1 MKKNSKRMKRLFG
14 FLLTLVMVIGTMA
27 TTAFAAGE
35 TATITIN
42 KGAVTTDLEG
52 MKVSAYKVMEVAN
65 PDVSF
70 EKWIYKVTEAF
81 DNFFNIDNE
90 KSNNSVE
97 EAFNGTTV
105 YLTYGPDNKLQA
117 ENSKPQTDSYIEL
130 SGDKAK
136 KLDETYGEAD
146 LVSRLTGDKDGS
158 GSSQNALLYT
168 WLEKY
173 IENTKAAAAK
183 TTDSAQKDAKNI
195 VIDGLAEGYY
205 ALIFEGVPN
214 GISVKQGIL
223 IATNKQTASIDLKAE
238 DIPFEKEVVDSKAL
252 DNPGL
257 VWDDTASAAIGDT
270 VGYRITTQVP
280 TLTDYENLTVFK
292 VSDTLSNQR
301 LNEGSVTIK
310 IGNSDAVYDQEHKT
324 YTLDNKVIATLNTV
338 GYTSESKQSS
348 FTLEFA
354 TDVLEDYEGQ
364 DVLITYTAEIT
375 TDAAKINGNTA
386 TLDYTNNA
394 NPGQLTDKTE
404 VYTYGIKVS
413 KKFSDGSTSYSDVK
427 FELYDGTG
435 TNKLN
440 LTGDSGVYKLVDSET
455 LSKVQE
461 LGLTNDGTLTITG
474 LDDDVNYI
482 LKETKTS
489 EKFNV
494 VGDITIDLNAKN
506 DPSGMLLDEENTSI
520 KIGDTAAKLTFVNN
534 TSESDGAIAVAVFD
548 VLNQK
553 GFTLPSTGGAGTWML
568 TIGGIV
574 LIAAAIGLLAVSRKK
589 TSSR

>member
-81 DNFFNIDNE
+81 DIFFNIDNE

-146 LVSRLTGDKDGS
+146 LVSRLTEDTDGN
-158 GSSQNALLYT
+158 GNSQNALLYT

-173 IENTKAAAAK
+173 IENTKPVAAK
-183 TTDSAQKDAKNI
+183 TTDSAQKDAENI

-205 ALIFEGVPN
+205 ALIFEDVPN

-238 DIPFEKEVVDSKAL
+238 DIPFEKEVVDSNDL
-252 DNPGL
+252 DNPDL

-301 LNEGSVTIK
+301 LDEDSVRIK
-310 IGNSDAVYDQEHKT
+310 IGEQEATYNQEDKT
-324 YTLDNKVIATLNTV
+324 YTLDRQKIATLSTTAY
-338 GYTSESKQSS
+338 GSQQSS
-348 FTLEFA
+348 FTLEFV
-354 TDVLEDYEGQ
+354 TDVLEAYEGQ

-413 KKFSDGSTSYSDVK
+413 KKFSDGSASYSDVK
-427 FELYDGTG
+427 FVLYDSTG

-455 LSKVQE
+455 SPTVQE